1 MRTTKVPREADGS
14 TIRIAVIQSFTT
26 TLQKP
31 NPEDFI
37 VNSTENLMD
46 KADSLLSRYRR
57 APADETEPSDQSMQ
71 SDFPIL
77 TEVVTDLAIEAL
89 VKSEAAAGIDGESA
103 TSPHQQST
111 VDAIDQIAVELR
123 HQLELAISE
132 AISARLE
139 ALSSE
144 LVAAVLKVSL
154 EALDEA
160 ARKCRTTDSPD
171 PEGCSGRKQ

>member
-1 MRTTKVPREADGS
+1 
-14 TIRIAVIQSFTT
+14 
-26 TLQKP
+26 
-31 NPEDFI
+31 
-37 VNSTENLMD
+37 MD

-57 APADETEPSDQSMQ
+57 APAEETEPSDQLMQ

-77 TEVVTDLAIEAL
+77 TEVVTDHSIEAL

-111 VDAIDQIAVELR
+111 VDAIDPIAVELR
-123 HQLELAISE
+123 HQLKLAISE

-154 EALDEA
+154 EALDEV